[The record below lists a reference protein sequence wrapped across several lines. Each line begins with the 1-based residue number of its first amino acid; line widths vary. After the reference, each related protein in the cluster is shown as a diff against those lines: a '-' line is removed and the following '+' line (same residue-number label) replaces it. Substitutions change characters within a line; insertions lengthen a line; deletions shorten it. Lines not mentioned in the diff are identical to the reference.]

1 MVRAYDLYTGDDGHS
16 HVTRGTIELQHVT
29 SAKSIQSK
37 EDQPHSSMDYHN
49 APTPQYVL
57 FLAGALEFGT
67 HSGNT
72 FTVHP
77 GEVVIAEDCTGT
89 GHTWKLMDD
98 QPWIRA
104 YVIFQPGV
112 DLHFVPD

>member
-1 MVRAYDLYTGDDGHS
+1 MVRAYSLYTGDDGQS
-16 HVTRGTIELQHVT
+16 HVKHGTIELKHVI
-29 SAKSIQSK
+29 AAESIEFK
-37 EDQPHSSMDYHN
+37 EDPPHASMDYHN

-57 FLAGALEFGT
+57 FLAGVLEFGT
-67 HSGNT
+67 RSGET
-72 FTVHP
+72 FTVRP
-77 GEVVIAEDCTGT
+77 GEVVIAADHTGG
-89 GHTWKLMDD
+89 GHTWKLVDD